1 MVTALMIKPGQQPEI
16 TQLCDDRAFLDLAV
30 SRDTGLTCTA
40 VAMPLEKDIAVINPE
55 EGVSLCLPGNR
66 RVNDRII
73 AGTFYIAEVKGG
85 ELRSL
90 TDAEIT
96 KYASMFWEI
105 EVFDDDEVFD
115 SWFCDVFEPL

>member
-1 MVTALMIKPGQQPEI
+1 MVTALMIKPGQQLEI
-16 TQLCDDRAFLDLAV
+16 TQLCDDRSFLDLAV

-40 VAMPLEKDIAVINPE
+40 VAMTLAKGIAVIYPE

-66 RVNDRII
+66 RVKDHII
-73 AGTFYIAEVKGG
+73 AGTFYIAGIRGG

-96 KYASMFWEI
+96 KYTSMFWET
-105 EVFDDDEVFD
+105 EVFDDDEVLD